1 MALEGWVSSNFNTFT
16 PGDIITHNQILD
28 NHDLWF
34 GYPIKMAKVFLTAS
48 TVEDSNIYLEQF
60 QIPWRIS
67 KVEVVNGMRQWTIA

>member
-1 MALEGWVSSNFNTFT
+1 MIYGL
-16 PGDIITHNQILD
+16 DI
-28 NHDLWF
+28 
-34 GYPIKMAKVFLTAS
+34 PKMAKVFLTAS